1 MAIHCVS
8 KIVHTK
14 LWTKSGH
21 RRSPMIGPSYDANQP
36 LTDAAT
42 GNTIYRKHN
51 DGTVIW
57 HADVVSTNPTCPY
70 GDSTVDPQIRLEGM
84 YNSLLPLI
92 TEKSSR
98 FRASFNA
105 ALPSEFTREQAIE
118 CAYNITKSL
127 SDRFHRPCEFA
138 IHYKKGTPGKK
149 DNIHIHFGLPEWE
162 WENGKWNAKSKN
174 CYINRHTGE
183 YITDG
188 KYYDENGNDVRLPKT
203 TDNAEPIYAT
213 DKETG
218 KTVCTNQAR
227 GERNKRKWIRRRID
241 FFTPEQCTWLN
252 DEVDKHINNMLE
264 LMMSSDRV
272 QRHSKEV
279 TAKLKKIGRIPRHI
293 GPQSCRTKDQRYHE
307 LTAINEEVK
316 RLTTALEE
324 NEKSK
329 NNAEM
334 KLSATMSDDSRL
346 AEESTKQEKQLNDVI
361 AEMEVLK
368 LDNSVISYIEK
379 ELQPSVMFE
388 REAEDRYKTFLS
400 MKKKM
405 TRPLSDALDHGL
417 RSTNEELA
425 KIKKFPATRRRTARK
440 QFLSRNAN
448 MMTTL
453 RNGLQTITE
462 ADFTKKIRQRA
473 HRKWNGISGWRKYHY
488 VNNRCGKSNGI
499 IYREYLGLTGT
510 CPKAEF
516 YIPSPLFLPNI
527 KKVQERIQS
536 IANDWQKTM
545 TSDEHLPPVNVAILS
560 EIVSMDAAMTE
571 TQPAAIFTLS
581 ADYRPTESRRIYEQ
595 ELQQIEKDEQTE
607 AARKAAEEA
616 ARIEAARIAAERTEQ
631 ERIAREQ
638 AEAARKAEAERQ
650 ERERIERERRE
661 VEQRHRQEEER
672 RRQEEAHRIA
682 EERHRQEEQRRK
694 EEAERLA
701 EQKRIEEQHRAEE
714 EKAASVTVATTQGA
728 ATSSQTGIEHRPTK
742 RDYYELSDRV
752 SLAKLMFTIDV
763 VRAVLNN
770 EPTICDFRSVLA
782 GIEYYEKKSK
792 NFRRAAE
799 QCGFDYSPIEHQQ
812 NELKRVWELVKEQPG
827 SRPAF
832 INQKPTN
839 LIPYEQ
845 LNTEEERYKELL
857 RTAQL
862 EKSKLIESLI
872 QIWDIPYKNYENKK
886 RTKYNKEH
894 SSDKGFRKKPLINLK
909 ESVEML
915 RKNFADNTVFF
926 EQLATQS
933 DTDISAYT
941 IPAQEASKLK
951 EQLDES
957 YIYYTMRDKQ
967 KSSSLVRKRP
977 SSTKEHNKGK
987 SPDENIKT
995 Q

>member
-346 AEESTKQEKQLNDVI
+346 IEESTKQEKQLNDVI

-379 ELQPSVMFE
+379 ELQPGVMFE
-388 REAEDRYKTFLS
+388 REAEDRYKSFLS

-616 ARIEAARIAAERTEQ
+616 ARIEAARIAAERAEQ

-650 ERERIERERRE
+650 KRESIERERRE
-661 VEQRHRQEEER
+661 VEQRRRQEEER

-701 EQKRIEEQHRAEE
+701 EQKRIEEQRRAEK

-728 ATSSQTGIEHRPTK
+728 ATSSQTGIEQRPTK
-742 RDYYELSDRV
+742 RDYYELSDKVMITKIQIMIDTARATIAAGTAIFRTV
-752 SLAKLMFTIDV
+752 SD
-763 VRAVLNN
+763 
-770 EPTICDFRSVLA
+770 
-782 GIEYYEKKSK
+782 GIEYYDTHQLVFERDMKSVGLDSATLTQMQSRMK
-792 NFRRAAE
+792 EIWPVVKDE
-799 QCGFDYSPIEHQQ
+799 QIERPILVLPQPQPLLSPDQLQIEEDRYQSLLHKAQ
-812 NELKRVWELVKEQPG
+812 
-827 SRPAF
+827 
-832 INQKPTN
+832 IQKDAIIEN
-839 LIPYEQ
+839 IIPIAI
-845 LNTEEERYKELL
+845 LNYM
-857 RTAQL
+857 
-862 EKSKLIESLI
+862 
-872 QIWDIPYKNYENKK
+872 NYENSHRRKYNLSHPEQKRKEYLQYDDAVNELREKLDMHTEVLTEMAKRYGVDISSYTSPIAKAASIKRILDENYTYNNLENRKSRSRTKGKPLQK
-886 RTKYNKEH
+886 RTPKERTKNK
-894 SSDKGFRKKPLINLK
+894 DKGN
-909 ESVEML
+909 
-915 RKNFADNTVFF
+915 
-926 EQLATQS
+926 
-933 DTDISAYT
+933 DIQA
-941 IPAQEASKLK
+941 
-951 EQLDES
+951 
-957 YIYYTMRDKQ
+957 
-967 KSSSLVRKRP
+967 
-977 SSTKEHNKGK
+977 NK
-987 SPDENIKT
+987 
-995 Q
+995 

>member
-21 RRSPMIGPSYDANQP
+21 RRSPMIGPSYDSNQP

-346 AEESTKQEKQLNDVI
+346 AEESTKQEKQFNDVI

-379 ELQPSVMFE
+379 ELQPGVMFE

-400 MKKKM
+400 MKNKM

-545 TSDEHLPPVNVAILS
+545 TSDEHLPPANVAILS

-581 ADYRPTESRRIYEQ
+581 DDYRPTESRRIYEQ
-595 ELQQIEKDEQTE
+595 ELQRIERDEQAE

-616 ARIEAARIAAERTEQ
+616 ARIKAERIAAEQR
-631 ERIAREQ
+631 RI
-638 AEAARKAEAERQ
+638 
-650 ERERIERERRE
+650 
-661 VEQRHRQEEER
+661 EEER
-672 RRQEEAHRIA
+672 RRQEE
-682 EERHRQEEQRRK
+682 ERRK
-694 EEAERLA
+694 EAERLA
-701 EQKRIEEQHRAEE
+701 EEKRMEEARLAEQKRLEEEQRRAEEKRRQEEERKSEEQHRVAEE
-714 EKAASVTVATTQGA
+714 QKRISEQNNASAAATMTAAQGA
-728 ATSSQTGIEHRPTK
+728 AASSQTGIEQRVTK
-742 RDYYELSDRV
+742 HDYYELSDKVMLTKIQIMIDTARATIAAGTAIFRTV
-752 SLAKLMFTIDV
+752 SD
-763 VRAVLNN
+763 
-770 EPTICDFRSVLA
+770 
-782 GIEYYEKKSK
+782 GIEYYDTHQLIFERDMKAAGTDSAALTQMQTRMKEIWPIVKDEQIERPILVLPQPQPLLSPDQLQIEEDRYRNLLHTAQVQKETIIENIIPRAIFNYIDYENSHRRKYNLSHPEQKRKEYLQYDDAVNELREKLDMHTEVLTEMAKRYGVDISS
-792 NFRRAAE
+792 
-799 QCGFDYSPIEHQQ
+799 YTSPIA
-812 NELKRVWELVKEQPG
+812 KAASV
-827 SRPAF
+827 
-832 INQKPTN
+832 
-839 LIPYEQ
+839 
-845 LNTEEERYKELL
+845 
-857 RTAQL
+857 
-862 EKSKLIESLI
+862 
-872 QIWDIPYKNYENKK
+872 K
-886 RTKYNKEH
+886 RTLDENYTYNNLENRKSRTKRKPLQKKTPKERTKNKDK
-894 SSDKGFRKKPLINLK
+894 DKGN
-909 ESVEML
+909 
-915 RKNFADNTVFF
+915 
-926 EQLATQS
+926 
-933 DTDISAYT
+933 DIQA
-941 IPAQEASKLK
+941 
-951 EQLDES
+951 
-957 YIYYTMRDKQ
+957 
-967 KSSSLVRKRP
+967 
-977 SSTKEHNKGK
+977 NK
-987 SPDENIKT
+987 
-995 Q
+995 